1 MEALNNTPV
10 QEDYSGVLLEVANSL
25 DSYSSQYLRDNIK
38 KNVSIGITLLMLFN
52 ISLFMTDE
60 TALLF

>member
-1 MEALNNTPV
+1 LEALNNTPV

-38 KNVSIGITLLMLFN
+38 KNVSKGITLLILFN